1 MCIRDR
7 YNSVTTEQVE
17 AMKRLIGHADVMTP
31 NLTEACLLADVPCEH
46 ADWQKL
52 MDRLSENGAS
62 VLITSAGDAVVGVDA
77 RTGMQ
82 MCIRDSLKRG
92 QKLVDGFV
100 LAFADVLR
108 DAGLDVV
115 GQQHL

>member
-1 MCIRDR
+1 M
-7 YNSVTTEQVE
+7 TTEQVE

-62 VLITSAGDAVVGVDA
+62 VLITSACDAVVGVDA
-77 RTGMQ
+77 RD
-82 MCIRDSLKRG
+82 RN
-92 QKLVDGFV
+92 
-100 LAFADVLR
+100 AF
-108 DAGLDVV
+108 
-115 GQQHL
+115 